1 MRWRGPVR
9 AVDGVKAF
17 RGMAFR
23 GSRAIVRWLTRPE
36 AFGMEAI
43 GEAPVYVLDHRSL
56 TDLLVVDILTERAGC
71 PRPTTPFVAEGVD
84 EARRFFF
91 LNRGAGIGRRH
102 TMRTYSERM
111 LRLERWLLTEPEAR
125 ATLVPVSVFWGRAA
139 NKDRSFLRSLFS
151 DDWSMSS
158 RFRRFLSLFFNRTD
172 IVARFGAP
180 LPWHE
185 IVDPGLDQN
194 RMTRRTAR
202 LLRVKFRNQRT
213 ATLGPDLSHRRTLV
227 DLVLKSRAVRAII
240 EDEAGAEQA
249 ETRRLARRYADSI
262 ASDMSYPAIRF
273 LNRVLTWFWN
283 RIYAGIDVRDIER
296 VAAVADTHTVVY
308 APSHR
313 SHVDYLL
320 LSYVLFHRGFMI
332 PHIAAGENMNI
343 PLAGGILRRGGAFFM
358 RRAFLDDRLY
368 TAIFSEYVY
377 QVLRRGHSVEY
388 FVEGGRSRTGRLLRP
403 RTGLLRMTLDSAHRG
418 VPRPIAIVPVYIGYE
433 KVVEA
438 GSYLSE
444 LRGSAKRR
452 ESIRGV
458 LRSLRLTR
466 QSFGRVAINFGEPI
480 ELGAYTAAPEGR
492 SADLGREALV
502 GVNAAASVNP
512 VNLVAL
518 ATLSMPRQAM
528 DERLLT
534 EQIDCLRTLLA
545 PDPVRSRHHVTDLP
559 ATEIVAA
566 VEALGFLQRDR
577 RAFGDILGHD
587 RPTAVLMT
595 WYRNNV
601 LHVLAAPS
609 LVACLLV
616 NRRRSAR
623 AADLTRY
630 FETVFPFVRQELFLP
645 EPPPDTVQW
654 WLDRLVSAGLV
665 VERDSGL
672 YAAPPP
678 EAPERF
684 RLKMLANIL
693 RETIERYYIVGV
705 VLTSAGPATRA
716 ELETR
721 CGMLAA
727 RMSKL
732 HGIDSPE
739 FSDQRL
745 FRQFLDALVAQ
756 GAVTNENGRLRPE
769 LVVTAVVRA
778 ARQVIDD
785 EFRQAVALFA
795 AEAAGEGA
803 DRPKGQPSGR

>member
-1 MRWRGPVR
+1 M
-9 AVDGVKAF
+9 KAF
-17 RGMAFR
+17 RRLAFR
-23 GSRAIVRWLTRPE
+23 VSRAVVRWLTRPE
-36 AFGMEAI
+36 AFGMDAI

-56 TDLLVVDILTERAGC
+56 TDLLVLDILTERAGL
-71 PRPTTPFVAEGVD
+71 PRPTDPFLAPGVE

-91 LNRGAGIGRRH
+91 LHRGAGIGRRH
-102 TMRTYSERM
+102 TMLSYSERM
-111 LRLERWLLTEPEAR
+111 LRFERWLLTGGEAR

-158 RFRRFLSLFFNRTD
+158 RFRRFLGLFFNRTD

-185 IVDPGLDQN
+185 IVDAGLDQN

-227 DLVLKSRAVRAII
+227 DVVLRSRAVRAIV
-240 EDEAGAEQA
+240 EEEAEAEQA
-249 ETRRLARRYADSI
+249 ETRRLARRYANSI

-283 RIYAGIDVRDIER
+283 RIYAGIDVRGIER
-296 VAAVADTHTVVY
+296 VAAVAETHTVVY

-343 PLAGGILRRGGAFFM
+343 PVAGAILRRGGAFFM
-358 RRAFLDDRLY
+358 RRAFFDDRLY

-403 RTGLLRMTLDSAHRG
+403 RTGLLRMTLESARRG

-433 KVVEA
+433 KVVEG
-438 GSYLSE
+438 GSYLTE
-444 LRGSAKRR
+444 LRGGAKRR
-452 ESIRGV
+452 ESMRGV
-458 LRSLRLTR
+458 LKSLRLTR
-466 QSFGRVAINFGEPI
+466 QSFGRVAIDFGEPI
-480 ELGAYTAAPEGR
+480 RLDAYREASEDR
-492 SADLGREALV
+492 SAALGRETQV
-502 GVNAAASVNP
+502 RVNAAASVNR

-534 EQIDCLRTLLA
+534 EQIDCLRALLA
-545 PDPVRSRHHVTDLP
+545 HDPDRCPHHVTDLP
-559 ATEIVAA
+559 AAEIVAA
-566 VEALGFLQRDR
+566 VEALGFLHRDR
-577 RAFGDILGHD
+577 RSFGDILGHD
-587 RPTAVLMT
+587 RATAVRMT

-609 LVACLLV
+609 LLACLLV

-623 AADLTRY
+623 AADLVRY
-630 FETVFPFVRQELFLP
+630 FETVFPFVRQELFLR

-665 VERDSGL
+665 VERDGGL

-684 RLKMLANIL
+684 RLKLLANIL

-705 VLTSAGPATRA
+705 VLTAAGPVART

-721 CGMLAA
+721 CGTLAA

-732 HGIDSPE
+732 HGIDSPD

-745 FRQFLDALVAQ
+745 LRQFIEALVAQ
-756 GAVTNENGRLRPE
+756 GAVTSEKGRLCPE
-769 LVVTAVVRA
+769 PVVSAVVRA

-795 AEAAGEGA
+795 AEARGEA
-803 DRPKGQPSGR
+803 AA

>member
-1 MRWRGPVR
+1 M
-9 AVDGVKAF
+9 D
-17 RGMAFR
+17 
-23 GSRAIVRWLTRPE
+23 
-36 AFGMEAI
+36 AI

-56 TDLLVVDILTERAGC
+56 TDLLVVDLLTERAGL
-71 PRPTTPFVAEGVD
+71 PRPTDPFVADGVD
-84 EARRFFF
+84 EARRFFC
-91 LNRGAGIGRRH
+91 LNRGAGIARRH
-102 TMRTYSERM
+102 TMLSYSERM
-111 LRLERWLLTEPEAR
+111 LRFERWLLAEPQAR

-139 NKDRSFLRSLFS
+139 NKDRSMVRSLFS

-185 IVDPGLDQN
+185 IVDAGLDQN

-227 DLVLKSRAVRAII
+227 DLVLASRGVRAII
-240 EDEAGAEQA
+240 EDAAEPERA

-283 RIYAGIDVRDIER
+283 RIYAGIDVRGIER

-313 SHVDYLL
+313 SHLDYLL

-388 FVEGGRSRTGRLLRP
+388 FIEGGRSRTGRLLRP
-403 RTGLLRMTLDSAHRG
+403 RTGLLRMTLESARRG
-418 VPRPIAIVPVYIGYE
+418 VPRPIAIMPVYIGYE
-433 KVVEA
+433 RVVEA
-438 GSYLSE
+438 GSYLGE
-444 LRGSAKRR
+444 LRGATKRR
-452 ESIRGV
+452 ESMRGV
-458 LRSLRLTR
+458 LQSLRLTR
-466 QSFGRVAINFGEPI
+466 QSFGRVAIDFGEPI
-480 ELGAYTAAPEGR
+480 ELGAYADTPEER
-492 SADLGREALV
+492 SADLGRETLV

-545 PDPVRSRHHVTDLP
+545 PDRCKHHVTDLP
-559 ATEIVAA
+559 AAEIVAG

-577 RAFGDILGHD
+577 RPFGDILGHD

-601 LHVLAAPS
+601 LHVFAAPS

-623 AADLTRY
+623 AADLVRY

-654 WLDRLVSAGLV
+654 WLGRLAAAGLV
-665 VERDSGL
+665 VERDGSL

-678 EAPERF
+678 EAPGRF

-693 RETIERYYIVGV
+693 RETIERYYIVGA
-705 VLTSAGPATRA
+705 VLSAAGPVTRR
-716 ELETR
+716 ELETQ
-721 CGMLAA
+721 CAVLAA

-745 FRQFLDALVAQ
+745 FRQFIDALIAQ
-756 GAVTNENGRLRPE
+756 GAVTVDDGRLRPE
-769 LVVTAVVRA
+769 PLVTAVVRA

-795 AEAAGEGA
+795 AEAAGETA
-803 DRPKGQPSGR
+803 A

>member
-1 MRWRGPVR
+1 MKSVR
-9 AVDGVKAF
+9 RILF
-17 RGMAFR
+17 RV
-23 GSRAIVRWLTRPE
+23 SRAAVRWLTRPE
-36 AFGMEAI
+36 AFALDAV
-43 GEAPVYVLDHRSL
+43 GEDTGDTPVYVLDHRSL
-56 TDLLVVDILTERAGC
+56 TDLLILDILTERAGL
-71 PRPTTPFVAEGVD
+71 PRPTAPFVADGID

-91 LNRGAGIGRRH
+91 LHRGAGFGRRH
-102 TMRTYSERM
+102 TMRSYSERM
-111 LRLERWLLTEPEAR
+111 LRFEEWLLTAPGAR

-139 NKDRSFLRSLFS
+139 NKDRSLLRALFS
-151 DDWSMSS
+151 DDWSISS
-158 RFRRFLSLFFNRTD
+158 RVRRFLGLFFNRTD
-172 IVARFGAP
+172 IVARFGTP
-180 LPWHE
+180 LPWHD
-185 IVDPGLDQN
+185 IVDAGLDQN

-227 DLVLKSRAVRAII
+227 DRVLASRTVRAVI
-240 EDEAGAEQA
+240 EAEPEARQPEAV
-249 ETRRLARRYADSI
+249 RVARRYANGI
-262 ASDMSYPAIRF
+262 ASDMSYPVIRF

-283 RIYAGIDVRDIER
+283 RIYAGIEVRGIER
-296 VAAVADTHTVVY
+296 LAAVADTHTVVY

-332 PHIAAGENMNI
+332 PHIAAGENMNM

-368 TAIFSEYVY
+368 TAIFAEYLH

-403 RTGLLRMTLDSAHRG
+403 RTGLLRMTLESARRG
-418 VPRPIAIVPVYIGYE
+418 VPRPIAIVPVYLGYE
-433 KVVEA
+433 KVAEA

-444 LRGSAKRR
+444 LRGARKRR

-458 LRSLRLTR
+458 LRSARLTR
-466 QSFGRVAINFGEPI
+466 QSFGRVAMDFGEPI
-480 ELGAYTAAPEGR
+480 ELEAFASATADA
-492 SADLGREALV
+492 SAALGRETLV
-502 GVNAAASVNP
+502 RINAAASLNP

-518 ATLSMPRQAM
+518 ATLAMPRQAM

-534 EQIDCLRTLLA
+534 EQIDCLRALLA
-545 PDPVRSRHHVTDLP
+545 RDASSAHHVTRLP
-559 ATEIVAA
+559 AAEVIAA
-566 VEALGFLQRDR
+566 VEALGLLQRDR

-587 RPTAVLMT
+587 RATAVLMT

-601 LHVLAAPS
+601 VHVFAAPS
-609 LVACLLV
+609 LLACLLV

-623 AADLTRY
+623 VADLTRY
-630 FETVFPFVRQELFLP
+630 FQTVFPFIQQELFLP
-645 EPPPDTVQW
+645 EPPPDTVERC
-654 WLDRLVSAGLV
+654 LAHLASLGLV
-665 VERDSGL
+665 VERDGGL

-684 RLKMLANIL
+684 RLKLLANIL
-693 RETIERYYIVGV
+693 RETVERYYIVGG
-705 VLTSAGPATRA
+705 VLTATGPLTRA
-716 ELETR
+716 ELERR
-721 CGMLAA
+721 CGVLAA

-745 FRQFLDALVAQ
+745 FRQFVDALLAR
-756 GAVTNENGRLRPE
+756 GAVTNEDGLLHPE
-769 LVVTAVVRA
+769 PVVTAVVRA

-795 AEAAGEGA
+795 AEA
-803 DRPKGQPSGR
+803 

>member
-1 MRWRGPVR
+1 MNALRRL
-9 AVDGVKAF
+9 AF
-17 RGMAFR
+17 RV
-23 GSRAIVRWLTRPE
+23 SRTVVRWLTRPE
-36 AFGMEAI
+36 AFGMDAI

-56 TDLLVVDILTERAGC
+56 TDLLVLDILTERAGL
-71 PRPTTPFVAEGVD
+71 PRPTDPFVAPGVE

-91 LNRGAGIGRRH
+91 LHRGAGFGRRH
-102 TMRTYSERM
+102 TMASYSERM
-111 LRLERWLLTEPEAR
+111 LRFERWMLAEPEAR

-158 RFRRFLSLFFNRTD
+158 RFRRCLGLFFNRTD

-185 IVDPGLDQN
+185 IVDAGLEAN

-227 DLVLKSRAVRAII
+227 DVVLRSRAVRSII
-240 EDEAGAEQA
+240 EDEAEAERADLRRPGAGDAGVSRQRNSQRERKLA
-249 ETRRLARRYADSI
+249 LARRHANSI

-283 RIYAGIDVRDIER
+283 RIYAGIDVRGIEGL
-296 VAAVADTHTVVY
+296 AGVADTHTVVY

-343 PLAGGILRRGGAFFM
+343 PIAGAILRRGGAFFM
-358 RRAFLDDRLY
+358 RRAFFDDRLY

-403 RTGLLRMTLDSAHRG
+403 RTGLLRMTLESARRG

-433 KVVEA
+433 KVVES

-444 LRGSAKRR
+444 LRGGAKRR
-452 ESIRGV
+452 ESMRGV

-466 QSFGRVAINFGEPI
+466 QSFGRVAIDFGEPI
-480 ELGAYTAAPEGR
+480 RLGANGEVSEDR
-492 SADLGREALV
+492 SAELGRETLV
-502 GVNAAASVNP
+502 RVNAAASVNR

-545 PDPVRSRHHVTDLP
+545 HDPDRCPHHVTDLP
-559 ATEIVAA
+559 ATDIVAA
-566 VEALGFLQRDR
+566 VESLGFLQRDR
-577 RAFGDILGHD
+577 RPFGDILGHD
-587 RPTAVLMT
+587 RPTAVRMT

-609 LVACLLV
+609 LLACLLV

-623 AADLTRY
+623 AADLVRY

-645 EPPPDTVQW
+645 EPPQDTVRW
-654 WLDRLVSAGLV
+654 WLDRLVSTGLV
-665 VERDSGL
+665 VERDGGL

-684 RLKMLANIL
+684 RLKLLANIL

-705 VLTSAGPATRA
+705 VLTAAGPLARA

-721 CGMLAA
+721 CGVLAA

-732 HGIDSPE
+732 HGIDSPD

-745 FRQFLDALVAQ
+745 LRQFIEALVAQ
-756 GAVTNENGRLRPE
+756 GAVASEKGRLRSKP
-769 LVVTAVVRA
+769 VVSAVVRA

-795 AEAAGEGA
+795 AEARGNATA
-803 DRPKGQPSGR
+803 